1 MDGAVYE
8 WGVLSGRRE
17 NECVVKSCSYTSLTL
32 TPDLRTTFVVSTD
45 STLSEMILADS
56 TVRCLISSSVVVYII
71 GTRAL

>member
-17 NECVVKSCSYTSLTL
+17 NECVVKSCSYTCLTL

-45 STLSEMILADS
+45 STLSEMILTDS
-56 TVRCLISSSVVVYII
+56 TVRCLITNSVVV
-71 GTRAL
+71 L